1 LVLKAGRRHHLLLLQ
16 KVQLAGKFGYNP
28 RQPQQD
34 PAAAILINH
43 HFQSHVGS
51 LEGAIFLSH
60 QHQQQFSHHWKY
72 FLFLLLLLLL
82 LLFAIAVTTTG
93 PYFQS
98 HDDGLTAPLSPLG

>member
-82 LLFAIAVTTTG
+82 LFAIAVTTTG

-98 HDDGLTAPLSPLG
+98 HDDGSTAPLSPLG